1 MDNNIVTETA
11 PQQPQEIHYRSD
23 FAAILPMAD
32 SMGKDM
38 GFPDFDFTVRL
49 TAGGR
54 VFRASC
60 TGGEMVN
67 LDNCGGKVRVIANSH
82 GLQPGPVYAEVI
94 AEIPDPIFPDGHR
107 RTVWG
112 GSIGIKLLPH
122 GGQGIT
128 SAQATLTLP
137 LLKGDKGE
145 PFTYADL
152 TPADKTDLIAPIKTD
167 IDKAITAKQDKL
179 VVSDDFLLDSGS
191 HLSLADKAKQKVFDD
206 MWRTAVGKFGTVDH
220 THTEADGRKTP
231 YMCNDLWMT
240 YSEAIPILQGY
251 RNGLFGSHFGMR
263 VKTIIPQYTDSP
275 TSLGTSFR
283 GTGVINLRF
292 STQNVA
298 TVYANSMTELLFS
311 GHPGDKAPLR
321 KLLDVIQLFGSGNG
335 SLEKPITC
343 FRWCPSLE
351 YFRLVNLNNT
361 LYLNHSSKIGIDSLQ
376 HAVRNRYTGT
386 DSKAFAIIVHPD
398 VYAKLTD
405 PDNTEWHTL
414 LQTAAEKLISF
425 ATD

>member
-1 MDNNIVTETA
+1 MTINPPNTSNNMKIN
-11 PQQPQEIHYRSD
+11 YKS
-23 FAAILPMAD
+23 
-32 SMGKDM
+32 
-38 GFPDFDFTVRL
+38 DFDFILRL
-49 TAGGR
+49 TDCRGADIGWPTFDWQAR
-54 VFRASC
+54 FFTNSKANTYTASC
-60 TGGEMVN
+60 TKGQSVN
-67 LDNCGGKVRVIANSH
+67 CFND
-82 GLQPGPVYAEVI
+82 
-94 AEIPDPIFPDGHR
+94 
-107 RTVWG
+107 G
-112 GSIGIKLLPH
+112 GSIHIVIHNHRLGKGRLNVELYAMLPNTIYPD
-122 GGQGIT
+122 GLQDKYDPQSLDIELVDGVGDCPT
-128 SAQATLTLP
+128 DAQIQILLP